1 MRDSVRHGVAEIG
14 MAPQLQGDDQLFQ
27 ALVSGCHIENAASI
41 AGVSVRTAYR
51 RLADP
56 TFRSQ
61 LQDARQ
67 NIRESILAKLSDAGH
82 DAVGTLWE
90 LMETAEDES
99 VRLRAAK
106 AVLDSL
112 KKLRLTIAQ
121 GGNHNSHRSRAN
133 HEIDAEFAR
142 KERLG
147 HTHVFFSH
155 LTRKM
160 NAILKWH

>member
-1 MRDSVRHGVAEIG
+1 MSNPTRHDLAEIG
-14 MAPQLQGDDQLFQ
+14 MDSELQGDDQLFQ

-41 AGVSVRTAYR
+41 AGISVRTAYR

-67 NIRESILAKLSDAGH
+67 SLRESILAKLSDAGH

-90 LMETAEDES
+90 LMQSADDEG

-106 AVLDSL
+106 AVLDN
-112 KKLRLTIAQ
+112 LRGFHAESPTIETTTRTRVE
-121 GGNHNSHRSRAN
+121 SSRRVIEGA
-133 HEIDAEFAR
+133 
-142 KERLG
+142 
-147 HTHVFFSH
+147 
-155 LTRKM
+155 
-160 NAILKWH
+160 

>member
-1 MRDSVRHGVAEIG
+1 MKDPRHGLAEFGSEIK
-14 MAPQLQGDDQLFQ
+14 LLGDDQLFQ

-41 AGVSVRTAYR
+41 AGISVRTAYR

-56 TFRSQ
+56 VFKVQ

-67 NIRESILAKLSDAGH
+67 SLRESILAKLSDAGH

-90 LMETAEDES
+90 LMQTADDEG

-112 KKLRLTIAQ
+112 RGFHAESPTVETTTRMQ
-121 GGNHNSHRSRAN
+121 VERTHRVIEGA
-133 HEIDAEFAR
+133 
-142 KERLG
+142 
-147 HTHVFFSH
+147 
-155 LTRKM
+155 
-160 NAILKWH
+160 

>member
-1 MRDSVRHGVAEIG
+1 MSNPTRHDLAEIG
-14 MAPQLQGDDQLFQ
+14 MDSELQGDDQLFQ

-41 AGVSVRTAYR
+41 AGISVRTAYR

-67 NIRESILAKLSDAGH
+67 SLRESILAKLSDAGH

-90 LMETAEDES
+90 LMQTADDEG

-106 AVLDSL
+106 AVLDN
-112 KKLRLTIAQ
+112 LRGFHAESPTIETTTRTRVE
-121 GGNHNSHRSRAN
+121 SSRRVIEGA
-133 HEIDAEFAR
+133 
-142 KERLG
+142 
-147 HTHVFFSH
+147 
-155 LTRKM
+155 
-160 NAILKWH
+160 

>member
-1 MRDSVRHGVAEIG
+1 MTTLATSHELAEADS
-14 MAPQLQGDDQLFQ
+14 PYPLQGDDQLFQ
-27 ALVSGCHIENAASI
+27 ALVSGCHIENAASL
-41 AGVSVRTAYR
+41 AGISVRTAYR

-67 NIRESILAKLSDAGH
+67 SLRESILAKLSDAGH

-90 LMETAEDES
+90 LMQHADDEG

-112 KKLRLTIAQ
+112 RGFHAQ
-121 GGNHNSHRSRAN
+121 SPKVETTTRMQVERTRRVIERA
-133 HEIDAEFAR
+133 
-142 KERLG
+142 
-147 HTHVFFSH
+147 
-155 LTRKM
+155 
-160 NAILKWH
+160 

>member
-1 MRDSVRHGVAEIG
+1 MKSHDLAEIG

-41 AGVSVRTAYR
+41 AGISVRTAYR

-56 TFRSQ
+56 VFKQQ

-67 NIRESILAKLSDAGH
+67 SLRESILAKLSDAGH

-90 LMETAEDES
+90 LMQTADDEGI
-99 VRLRAAK
+99 RLRAAK

-112 KKLRLTIAQ
+112 RGFHAESPTIETTTCTRVERTRRVVGDARNTSQQLT
-121 GGNHNSHRSRAN
+121 
-133 HEIDAEFAR
+133 
-142 KERLG
+142 
-147 HTHVFFSH
+147 
-155 LTRKM
+155 
-160 NAILKWH
+160 

>member
-1 MRDSVRHGVAEIG
+1 MPDHISAGNNAQWHDLAEIG
-14 MAPQLQGDDQLFQ
+14 MDSELQGDDQLFQ

-41 AGVSVRTAYR
+41 AGISVRTAYR

-56 TFRSQ
+56 TFRSH

-67 NIRESILAKLSDAGH
+67 SLRESILAKLSDAGH

-90 LMETAEDES
+90 LMQSADDEG

-112 KKLRLTIAQ
+112 RGFHAQSPTIETTTRTRVEQ
-121 GGNHNSHRSRAN
+121 TRRVVGGA
-133 HEIDAEFAR
+133 
-142 KERLG
+142 
-147 HTHVFFSH
+147 
-155 LTRKM
+155 
-160 NAILKWH
+160 